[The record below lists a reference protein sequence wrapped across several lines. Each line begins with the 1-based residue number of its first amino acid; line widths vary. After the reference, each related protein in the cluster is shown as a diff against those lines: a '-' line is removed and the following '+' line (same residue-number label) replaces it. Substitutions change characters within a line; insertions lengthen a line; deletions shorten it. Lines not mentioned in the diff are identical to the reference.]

1 MGTLA
6 MRPTEE
12 QVVATWLGQSSCH
25 QLFPAAACPAV
36 APPLDSR
43 TPPLFKQREC
53 SPQRS
58 PLRPR
63 YGCCRFLS
71 ACLHNLPILQV
82 KSFAYS
88 FFFPALSLPNRSRSC
103 PDISRAIKPTVT
115 SIQPRRQINMMI
127 LNPRASKI
135 RYLNASHSLLIDLE
149 KHVRKV
155 QVCAV
160 TISKAHTIKHCS

>member
-1 MGTLA
+1 MA
-6 MRPTEE
+6 RSE
-12 QVVATWLGQSSCH
+12 QLPSAVPRRSLPSCH
-25 QLFPAAACPAV
+25 TTTRLTHATSLQAERMF
-36 APPLDSR
+36 SSKI
-43 TPPLFKQREC
+43 TPQA
-53 SPQRS
+53 
-58 PLRPR
+58 R

-82 KSFAYS
+82 ISFAYS
-88 FFFPALSLPNRSRSC
+88 VFFPALSLPNRSRSC

-155 QVCAV
+155 QVWAV
-160 TISKAHTIKHCS
+160 TISKAHSITCCPFLGIRVQSARA

>member
-1 MGTLA
+1 MWQPGSV
-6 MRPTEE
+6 R
-12 QVVATWLGQSSCH
+12 
-25 QLFPAAACPAV
+25 AAAISCS
-36 APPLDSR
+36 PPQLAQLSHHHSTHAR
-43 TPPLFKQREC
+43 HLFKQREC

-88 FFFPALSLPNRSRSC
+88 VFFPSLILPNRSRSC

-149 KHVRKV
+149 KHVREV

>member
-1 MGTLA
+1 MA
-6 MRPTEE
+6 RSE
-12 QVVATWLGQSSCH
+12 QLPSAVPRRS
-25 QLFPAAACPAV
+25 CPAV
-36 APPLDSR
+36 TPPLDSR

-71 ACLHNLPILQV
+71 ACLHNFPILQV

-88 FFFPALSLPNRSRSC
+88 LFFPALILPNRSRSC

-155 QVCAV
+155 QVWAFKLYKTNSIEC
-160 TISKAHTIKHCS
+160 CS